1 MTKKDIK
8 RILMGMRTHENEDV
22 VNNLLG
28 KIDRLE
34 EEKLQAMIAQIGDN
48 EENIREYIKR
58 KITEKN
64 NNRHE
69 EHTPINAMFT
79 YGISGSCIH
88 LHMPVNLREM
98 MSGKG
103 ITKTVDTV
111 NLYLLDAIEKIRML
125 QNDGYFKFKGIESI
139 YMISPILLKKEIEFL
154 NGLDFETHSYK
165 KKQLQS
171 EEFVEGNPEAQL
183 AVNIFG
189 RDRNVG
195 TARIGLDTINSQEW
209 QRKRIQTVE
218 DFKTQGIELSEGEA
232 RKT

>member
-171 EEFVEGNPEAQL
+171 EEFVEGNPEAQR